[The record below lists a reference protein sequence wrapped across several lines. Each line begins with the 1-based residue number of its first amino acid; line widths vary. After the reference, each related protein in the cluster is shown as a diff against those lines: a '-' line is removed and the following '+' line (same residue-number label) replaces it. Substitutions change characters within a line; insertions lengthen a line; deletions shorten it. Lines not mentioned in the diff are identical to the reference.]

1 MNAYLEMK
9 ESHQCEVNAFP
20 LKFAFSN
27 KQFEEGMKEL
37 GLSLD
42 DTDKVYKL
50 GDTGGF
56 YLRTDADRLHEMF
69 DRHEKEMQD
78 AIDSDIT
85 GEGFILEMFSY
96 ELSNHEYVITH
107 DVEDALNAH
116 RNGRCGKRPT
126 IITRLGISEEKTV
139 GRIRED

>member
-1 MNAYLEMK
+1 MK
-9 ESHQCEVNAFP
+9 EIHQCEVNAFP

-37 GLSLD
+37 GLLLD

-56 YLRTDADRLHEMF
+56 YLRSDADRLHEMF

-107 DVEDALNAH
+107 DVEDALNA
-116 RNGRCGKRPT
+116 
-126 IITRLGISEEKTV
+126 LGIEMADVEKDPRLLHGLELAKKKQWEEYEK
-139 GRIRED
+139 IEP